1 MLIAFV
7 FGGFLGWSF
16 GFLVGFV
23 LHHDT
28 KKGGYEYYDYTTR

>member
-7 FGGFLGWSF
+7 FGAFLGGSF

-28 KKGGYEYYDYTTR
+28 KGGGYEYHDYTAR

>member
-7 FGGFLGWSF
+7 IGGFFGWSF
-16 GFLVGFV
+16 GFLVGYV

-28 KKGGYEYYDYTTR
+28 KKGGYEYHDYTAR